1 VTGARAVTGD
11 LRIAAVRRA
20 VAARFRAGGIDSP
33 DLDARLL
40 LGHVLGLDHAGLV
53 RDGERAL
60 GSAEIAGIEAL
71 AARRLTGEP
80 VARITGVKEFWG
92 LPFQVTPA
100 VLVPRPDT
108 ETVVETALARLD
120 RNGARSRHLRSA
132 DLRIADLG
140 TGTGAILIALLRELP
155 NAWGIGTDCDA
166 AALATARANSVG
178 LGVAARA
185 AFIACDFG
193 AALAGDLDLV
203 ASNPPYIATDEI
215 AALAPEV
222 RDFDPR
228 GALDGGPDGLA
239 AYRTI
244 TRDAGRLLAPGGH
257 LVMEIGA
264 GQSQAVAALAAA
276 AGLRSIAV
284 APDLAGIPRTVSA
297 CR

>member
-1 VTGARAVTGD
+1 VTVARGAAGD

-20 VAARFRAGGIDSP
+20 LAARFRAGGIDSP

-53 RDGERAL
+53 HDGERAL
-60 GSAEIAGIEAL
+60 GDAEIAGIEAL

-108 ETVVETALARLD
+108 ETVVETALALID
-120 RNGARSRHLRSA
+120 RDSARSRHLRIA

-140 TGTGAILIALLRELP
+140 TGSGAILIALLHELP
-155 NAWGIGTDCDA
+155 NACGIGTDCDA
-166 AALATARANSVG
+166 AALATARANAGS

-193 AALAGDLDLV
+193 AALRGSLDLV
-203 ASNPPYIATDEI
+203 VANPPYVATEEI
-215 AALAPEV
+215 AALAPDV

-228 GALDGGPDGLA
+228 AALDGGPDGLA

-244 TRDAGRLLAPGGH
+244 MRDARRLLAPRGH
-257 LVMEIGA
+257 LVMEVGA
-264 GQSQAVAALAAA
+264 GQSEAVAALAAA
-276 AGLRSIAV
+276 AGLGSIAI

>member
-1 VTGARAVTGD
+1 VTGARAAAGD
-11 LRIAAVRRA
+11 LSIAGVRRTL
-20 VAARFRAGGIDSP
+20 AARFRSRGIDSP
-33 DLDARLL
+33 ELDARLL
-40 LGHVLGLDHAGLV
+40 VGHALGLDHAGLA
-53 RDGERAL
+53 RDGERGL
-60 GSAEIAGIEAL
+60 GGAEIAGIETL
-71 AARRLTGEP
+71 AARRLAGEP

-120 RNGARSRHLRSA
+120 RDGARSRS
-132 DLRIADLG
+132 LRIADLG
-140 TGTGAILIALLRELP
+140 TGSGAILIALLRELP
-155 NAWGIGTDCDA
+155 NAWGIGTDCELC
-166 AALATARANSVG
+166 ALATARANAG
-178 LGVAARA
+178 RLEVAART

-193 AALAGDLDLV
+193 AALAPGLDLV
-203 ASNPPYIATDEI
+203 VTNPPYIATDEI

-222 RDFDPR
+222 RDFDPH

-239 AYRTI
+239 AYRSI
-244 TRDAGRLLAPGGH
+244 TADAGRLLAPGGH

-276 AGLRSIAV
+276 AGLGSTAV

-297 CR
+297 RRNP